1 MDAEMLIQIESLVHT
16 IGVVA
21 IGIGLLFG
29 FILLMQI
36 IQTFYEIA
44 ESQAKTRYYNKMYL
58 NECEKSKKK
67 SIGQEEF

>member
-36 IQTFYEIA
+36 IQTF
-44 ESQAKTRYYNKMYL
+44 
-58 NECEKSKKK
+58 
-67 SIGQEEF
+67 

>member
-67 SIGQEEF
+67 SIG